1 MTKSTLNR
9 HLAIRIGLVT
19 ACLIISPV
27 TTAERVTEPV
37 PSSAPMDPDL
47 RAKMRTGNLGS
58 TLQEMVETEK
68 RFMKYAETAPGDFTK
83 NGDIPEY
90 DVTVA
95 GQNHFRNFLED
106 LFNPTITDWET
117 QVKLPQGCRW
127 IPNPPALYPVIPP
140 NAAVSA
146 PVHISQWRVISC
158 AGKMGGAAGKGRMKS
173 WTAFVRFYNS
183 VTSASVAEATAMV
196 RNNLAKAG
204 YKEPHWRGYTGE
216 CDDNHHDMCLIF
228 YNHKKHANVYPTISR
243 DSVPSKWINHP
254 EYITKYAPM
263 FGPLKEYLHKSPQLT
278 SIDIIE
284 FSQTPLDTPAIPIR
298 GLDTAVDGIP
308 GNPGAK
314 RDQ

>member
-9 HLAIRIGLVT
+9 HLAIRIGLAT

-27 TTAERVTEPV
+27 ATAERVTEPV

-47 RAKMRTGNLGS
+47 REKMRTGNFGS
-58 TLQEMVETEK
+58 TLQERVETIKRIEK
-68 RFMKYAETAPGDFTK
+68 YMGTVPGDFTK

-95 GQNHFRNFLED
+95 GQNHFRNLLED
-106 LFNPTITDWET
+106 LYNPTITDWET

-127 IPNPPALYPVIPP
+127 IPNPPALSPVIPP
-140 NAAVSA
+140 NAEVSA
-146 PVHISQWRVISC
+146 PTHISQWRVISC
-158 AGKMGGAAGKGRMKS
+158 AGKIKETEGRLKT
-173 WTAFVRFYNS
+173 WTAFARFYYS
-183 VTSASVAEATAMV
+183 VTSASVAEATAIV

-216 CDDNHHDMCLIF
+216 CEDNHNDMCLIF
-228 YNHKKHANVYPTISR
+228 YNLKKHANLYPIITRESF
-243 DSVPSKWINHP
+243 SSKWINHP

-263 FGPLKEYLHKSPQLT
+263 LGPLKEYLHKSPQLT
-278 SIDIIE
+278 SIGIIE
-284 FSQTPLDTPAIPIR
+284 FSLTPLDTPAIPIR

-314 RDQ
+314 GGQ